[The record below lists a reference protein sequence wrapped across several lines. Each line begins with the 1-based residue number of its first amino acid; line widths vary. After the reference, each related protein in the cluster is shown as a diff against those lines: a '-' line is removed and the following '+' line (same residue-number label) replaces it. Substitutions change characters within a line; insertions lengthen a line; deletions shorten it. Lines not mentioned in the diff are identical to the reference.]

1 MLSLSQ
7 VCQDMEEC
15 QRALDTACQVQR
27 YRLPDGHPFSASAAR
42 YAQREQQ
49 RRLAILGLALASPA
63 FPAANDGAPPPVM
76 AA

>member
-1 MLSLSQ
+1 
-7 VCQDMEEC
+7 MEEC
-15 QRALDTACQVQR
+15 QRSMHTAARVMWH
-27 YRLPDGHPFSASAAR
+27 RLPDGHLLSASNAR
-42 YAQREQQ
+42 VVVRSNQ